1 MGSLFGASVTLKQE
15 TGFEYNNG
23 GGTRKFRQIAS
34 MSGIGTEILILVVLL
49 LINGLFVMSEM
60 AVVSSRKAR
69 LQQQANQGNRRAAR
83 ALDLAQQSTPF
94 LSTVQIG
101 ITLVGVLL
109 GAVGGRAFSAPLAIA
124 LTQWPPVASY
134 ADSLA
139 FGIVVVVITSLSLII
154 GELIPKRLALHSPER
169 IAADIAEPMMFL
181 SKVFRPLVWLL
192 GKITDFAVHLMGL
205 RPSTEPPVTEE
216 EIQLLIDQ
224 GTEAGVIQE
233 AEQDMVEGIFSLS
246 DSRVYSLMTPR
257 TEITWLD
264 IKDSPEEIR
273 KKITESPY
281 SRFPVCQD
289 SLDAV
294 LGIVKAR
301 DLLGPPSL
309 SSESFRLKDKLRPA
323 FYIPETMLASR
334 ALEIFKEKDA
344 ELMLVIDEFGSL
356 QGLLTLQ
363 DILEEIVGDIEAEAQ
378 ATQRQD
384 GSWLLDGLLPVDD
397 FKEIFKVD
405 KLPHESEYESL
416 SGFVMMSLG
425 RVPQAA
431 DHFEWNGLRFEVM
444 DMDGRRVDKVL
455 VTTLPSRSQTQP
467 VSTEKK

>member
-1 MGSLFGASVTLKQE
+1 MP
-15 TGFEYNNG
+15 
-23 GGTRKFRQIAS
+23 
-34 MSGIGTEILILVVLL
+34 GIGTEILILVILL
-49 LINGLFVMSEM
+49 LLNGLFVMSEM

-69 LQQQANQGNRRAAR
+69 LQQQSNEGNKRAAR
-83 ALDLAQQSTPF
+83 ALELAQKPTTF

-101 ITLVGVLL
+101 ITLISVLL
-109 GAVGGRAFSAPLAIA
+109 GALGAGTLAKPLA
-124 LTQWPPVASY
+124 LLLKSWPAAAPY

-139 FGIVVVVITSLSLII
+139 FGIMVVIITSLSLLV

-169 IAADIAEPMMFL
+169 VAAALAGPMSFL
-181 SKVFRPLVWLL
+181 ARVFTPLVWLL
-192 GKITDFAVHLMGL
+192 SRATDAAIKVLGIK
-205 RPSTEPPVTEE
+205 PSEEPPVTEE

-224 GTEAGVIQE
+224 GTEAGIIQE

-264 IKDSPEEIR
+264 IADSPDDIR
-273 KKITESPY
+273 RKITESPY

-289 SLDAV
+289 SLDQV

-301 DLLGPPSL
+301 DLLSHPGL
-309 SSESFRLKDKLRPA
+309 SAEGFKLKERLRPA

-334 ALEIFKEKDA
+334 ALEIFKEKNA

-356 QGLLTLQ
+356 QGLLTLN
-363 DILEEIVGDIEAEAQ
+363 DIIEEIVGDIDVEAQ

-384 GSWLLDGLLPVDD
+384 GSWLLDGLLPIDD

-405 KLPHESEYESL
+405 KLPHETEYESL

-431 DHFEWNGLRFEVM
+431 DHFEWNGLRFEIM

-455 VTTLPSRSQTQP
+455 VTTLPSRSATQP
-467 VSTEKK
+467 TPTQTKQKK

>member
-1 MGSLFGASVTLKQE
+1 
-15 TGFEYNNG
+15 
-23 GGTRKFRQIAS
+23 

-49 LINGLFVMSEM
+49 LINGVFVMSEM

-69 LQQQANQGNRRAAR
+69 LQQQANEGNRRAGK
-83 ALDLAQQSTPF
+83 ALELAQKPTPF

-101 ITLVGVLL
+101 ITLVSVLL
-109 GAVGGRAFSAPLAIA
+109 GAVGARAFSEPLAAALKSWSAIA
-124 LTQWPPVASY
+124 AY

-139 FGIVVVVITSLSLII
+139 FGIMVALITTLSLVI

-169 IAADIAEPMMFL
+169 IAASLAGPMIII
-181 SKVFRPLVWLL
+181 SKLFAPLVWLL
-192 GKITDFAVHLMGL
+192 GKATELALNMMGI
-205 RPSTEPPVTEE
+205 RPSEEPPVTEE

-257 TEITWLD
+257 TEITWID
-264 IKDSPEEIR
+264 IKDSPDQIR
-273 KKITESPY
+273 KKITDSPY

-301 DLLGPPSL
+301 DLLGHPSL

-334 ALEIFKEKDA
+334 ALEIFKEKNA

-363 DILEEIVGDIEAEAQ
+363 DILEEIVGDIEVEAQ

-455 VTTLPSRSQTQP
+455 VTTLPARSQTQP

>member
-1 MGSLFGASVTLKQE
+1 
-15 TGFEYNNG
+15 
-23 GGTRKFRQIAS
+23 
-34 MSGIGTEILILVVLL
+34 VV
-49 LINGLFVMSEM
+49 NGLFVMSEM

-69 LQQQANQGNRRAAR
+69 LQQQANEGNKQAGR
-83 ALDLAQQSTPF
+83 ALKLAQNPGKF

-101 ITLVGVLL
+101 ITLISVLL
-109 GAVGGRAFSAPLAIA
+109 GALGGSALAAPLADVFSA
-124 LTQWPPVASY
+124 LPFAVPSAH
-134 ADSLA
+134 ALA
-139 FGIVVVVITSLSLII
+139 FGIIVVLITTLTLLI
-154 GELIPKRLALHSPER
+154 GELVPKRIALHEPER
-169 IAADIAEPMMFL
+169 IAAAISGPMSFI
-181 SKVFRPLVWLL
+181 SKVFTPLVWLFSRA
-192 GKITDFAVHLMGL
+192 TDLLLRLIGV
-205 RPSTEPPVTEE
+205 RPSKEPPVTEE

-224 GTEAGVIQE
+224 GTEAGVIEE
-233 AEQDMVEGIFSLS
+233 AEQDMVEGVFSLS

-264 IKDSPEEIR
+264 IKDSPDQIR
-273 KKITESPY
+273 QKIIESPY
-281 SRFPVCQD
+281 SRFPVCQN
-289 SLDAV
+289 SLDTV

-301 DLLGPPSL
+301 DLLAPPGL
-309 SSESFRLKDKLRPA
+309 SSEEFRLKDRLRPA
-323 FYIPETMLASR
+323 YYIPETMYASR
-334 ALEIFKEKDA
+334 ALEVFKEKHA

-356 QGLLTLQ
+356 QGLLTLD
-363 DILEEIVGDIEAEAQ
+363 DIIEEIVGDIEVEAQ

-416 SGFVMMSLG
+416 SGFVMLTLG

-455 VTTLPSRSQTQP
+455 VTTLPPRSPTQP
-467 VSTEKK
+467 IKAQNQ

>member
-1 MGSLFGASVTLKQE
+1 M
-15 TGFEYNNG
+15 TG
-23 GGTRKFRQIAS
+23 T
-34 MSGIGTEILILVVLL
+34 GTEILILVVLL
-49 LINGLFVMSEM
+49 LLNGLFVMSEM

-69 LQQQANQGNRRAAR
+69 LQQQANEGNRRAAR
-83 ALDLAQQSTPF
+83 ALELAQNPTPF

-109 GAVGGRAFSAPLAIA
+109 GAIGARALSEPLAA
-124 LTQWPPVASY
+124 FLKNWPAVAPY

-139 FGIVVVVITSLSLII
+139 FGIVVVIITALTLLV
-154 GELIPKRLALHSPER
+154 GELVPKRLALHNPEQ
-169 IAADIAEPMMFL
+169 IAAGVAGPMIFI
-181 SKVFRPLVWLL
+181 SKLFRPLVWLL
-192 GKITDFAVHLMGL
+192 GKASDFALKILGVK
-205 RPSTEPPVTEE
+205 PNQQPPVTEE

-224 GTEAGVIQE
+224 GTEAGVIE
-233 AEQDMVEGIFSLS
+233 ESEQDMVEGIFSLS

-264 IKDSPEEIR
+264 VKDSPDTIR
-273 KKITESPY
+273 KKITDSPY

-301 DLLGPPSL
+301 DLLGHPSL

-334 ALEIFKEKDA
+334 ALEIFKEKNA
-344 ELMLVIDEFGSL
+344 ELMMVIDEFGSL

-363 DILEEIVGDIEAEAQ
+363 DILEEIVGDIEVEAQ

-397 FKEIFKVD
+397 FKDIFKVD

-416 SGFVMMSLG
+416 SGFVMMNLG

-455 VTTLPSRSQTQP
+455 VTTLPSRSQTQSIP
-467 VSTEKK
+467 TEKK

>member
-1 MGSLFGASVTLKQE
+1 
-15 TGFEYNNG
+15 
-23 GGTRKFRQIAS
+23 
-34 MSGIGTEILILVVLL
+34 MSGVVSEILIILL
-49 LINGLFVMSEM
+49 LLLLNGLFVMSEM

-69 LQQQANQGNRRAAR
+69 LQQQANEGNRQAGR
-83 ALDLAQQSTPF
+83 ALKLAQNPGTF

-101 ITLVGVLL
+101 ITLISVLL
-109 GAVGGRAFSAPLAIA
+109 GAVGGSVLAAPLADMFRAFPITEPSA
-124 LTQWPPVASY
+124 HA
-134 ADSLA
+134 LA
-139 FGIVVVVITSLSLII
+139 FGLIVVLITTLTLLV
-154 GELIPKRLALHSPER
+154 GELVPKRIALHEPER
-169 IAADIAEPMMFL
+169 IAAAISGPMSFI
-181 SKVFRPLVWLL
+181 SRIFTPLVWLFSKGTEL
-192 GKITDFAVHLMGL
+192 LLKLIGV
-205 RPSTEPPVTEE
+205 RPSKEPPVTEE

-224 GTEAGVIQE
+224 GTEAGVIE
-233 AEQDMVEGIFSLS
+233 ESEQDMVEGVFSLS

-264 IKDSPEEIR
+264 IKDSADQIR
-273 KKITESPY
+273 QKIIESPY
-281 SRFPVCQD
+281 SRFPVCQN
-289 SLDAV
+289 SLDTV

-301 DLLGPPSL
+301 DLLAPPGL
-309 SSESFRLKDKLRPA
+309 SSEEFRLKDRLRPA
-323 FYIPETMLASR
+323 FYVPETMYASR
-334 ALEIFKEKDA
+334 ALEVFKEKHA

-356 QGLLTLQ
+356 QGLLTLD
-363 DILEEIVGDIEAEAQ
+363 DIIEEIVGDIEVEPQ

-416 SGFVMMSLG
+416 SGFVMLTLG

-455 VTTLPSRSQTQP
+455 VTTLPPHSPTQP
-467 VSTEKK
+467 IKAQSN

>member
-1 MGSLFGASVTLKQE
+1 MA
-15 TGFEYNNG
+15 
-23 GGTRKFRQIAS
+23 
-34 MSGIGTEILILVVLL
+34 GIGSELIIIAVLL
-49 LINGLFVMSEM
+49 LINGVFVMSEM

-69 LQQQANQGNRRAAR
+69 LQQQANEGNKRAGA
-83 ALDLAQQSTPF
+83 ALDLAQRPTPF

-101 ITLVGVLL
+101 ITLVSVLL
-109 GAVGGRAFSAPLAIA
+109 GAIGGSSISAPLAA
-124 LTQWPPVASY
+124 VLKTWPAVAPY

-139 FGIVVVVITSLSLII
+139 FGIVIVLITTLTLLI
-154 GELIPKRLALHSPER
+154 GELIPKRLALHQPER
-169 IAADIAEPMMFL
+169 IAAVIAGPMMFI
-181 SKVFRPLVWLL
+181 SRVFTPLVWAL
-192 GKITDFAVHLMGL
+192 GKITELALELMGIK
-205 RPSTEPPVTEE
+205 PSDEPPVTEE

-224 GTEAGVIQE
+224 GTEAGVIE
-233 AEQDMVEGIFSLS
+233 ESEQDMVEGIFSLS

-264 IKDSPEEIR
+264 IKDAPEEIR
-273 KKITESPY
+273 KKIIESPY

-289 SLDAV
+289 SLDV
-294 LGIVKAR
+294 ILGIVKAR

-309 SSESFRLKDKLRPA
+309 SSDEFKLKDKLRPA
-323 FYIPETMLASR
+323 FYIPETMFASR
-334 ALEIFKEKDA
+334 ALEIFKEKNA

-356 QGLLTLQ
+356 QGLLTLN
-363 DILEEIVGDIEAEAQ
+363 DIIEEIVGDIEVEAQ

-455 VTTLPSRSQTQP
+455 VTTLPSRSQSQP
-467 VSTEKK
+467 LQTEKK

>member
-1 MGSLFGASVTLKQE
+1 
-15 TGFEYNNG
+15 
-23 GGTRKFRQIAS
+23 

-49 LINGLFVMSEM
+49 LLNGIFVMSEM

-69 LQQQANQGNRRAAR
+69 LQQQANQGDKRAGK
-83 ALDLAQQSTPF
+83 ALDLAQQPNNF

-101 ITLVGVLL
+101 ITLVGILL
-109 GAVGGRAFSAPLAIA
+109 GAVGGRAFSEPLAAA
-124 LTQWPPVASY
+124 LRNWPPLAGY
-134 ADSLA
+134 AASLA
-139 FGIVVVVITSLSLII
+139 FGIVVVVITTLSLLV

-169 IAADIAEPMMFL
+169 VSAAIAGPMIFI
-181 SKVFRPLVWLL
+181 SKVFTPLVWLL
-192 GKITDFAVHLMGL
+192 GKITGFAIQAMGIK
-205 RPSTEPPVTEE
+205 PSTEPPVTEE
-216 EIQLLIDQ
+216 EIQLMIDQ
-224 GTEAGVIQE
+224 GTEAGVIEE
-233 AEQDMVEGIFSLS
+233 AEQEMVEGIFSLS

-264 IKDSPEEIR
+264 IQDPPDDIR

-289 SLDAV
+289 SLDQV

-301 DLLGPPSL
+301 DLLSPHSL
-309 SSESFRLKDKLRPA
+309 SSEGFKLKDRLRPA

-334 ALEIFKEKDA
+334 ALEIFKEKNA

-356 QGLLTLQ
+356 QGLLTLN
-363 DILEEIVGDIEAEAQ
+363 DLVEEIVGDIEAEAQ

-397 FKEIFKVD
+397 FKEIFHVD

-431 DHFEWNGLRFEVM
+431 DHFEWNGLRFEVV

-455 VTTLPSRSQTQP
+455 VTTLPSRSQTQAMQ
-467 VSTEKK
+467 TQKK